1 MGFFLIFNRLFRGHD
16 CVIIYGQS
24 FTIFYFR
31 GDIQMNTCLSA
42 LYLKL
47 NKIDFRYIRLAFMVL
62 ALATSG
68 NFILG
73 VPIHGDVS
81 G

>member
-1 MGFFLIFNRLFRGHD
+1 VNQAIPYSILK
-16 CVIIYGQS
+16 
-24 FTIFYFR
+24 
-31 GDIQMNTCLSA
+31 GDIQMNTCFSA

-47 NKIDFRYIRLAFMVL
+47 NKIDSRYIRLAFMVL
-62 ALATSG
+62 ALAASRG
-68 NFILG
+68 IILG